1 MQHHKYNYLF
11 EIQFLGIRYSGWQFI
26 EGQST
31 VEGMLRK
38 TLKFIWG
45 HENFKTFGTG
55 RTDAKVSAEQFF
67 VHVFSDEQIS
77 SDFVELMNF
86 NLPADIAMLSY
97 SSKPKGYNALA
108 NVKTKEYH
116 YKVGKSRIKNV
127 FEASTKEYFRW
138 DLNWIKFQE
147 AASCFEGVK
156 NYRAFTVKNSKA
168 TTFDRNVN
176 LTVEDKKDFFVLKFQ
191 SQGFM
196 RYQIRLM
203 VGAMVLVSRGE
214 LSIGDLTKML
224 ETGEGLVKYIAPGS
238 GLTLHKVIF
247 D

>member
-45 HENFKTFGTG
+45 HENFKTFGAG

-67 VHVFSDEQIS
+67 VHVFTDEQIL

-97 SSKPKGYNALA
+97 SVKPKGYNALA
-108 NVKTKEYH
+108 KVKSKEYH
-116 YKVGKSRIKNV
+116 YKVGKSQIKNV
-127 FEASTKEYFRW
+127 FDAATKEYFRW
-138 DLNWIKFQE
+138 ELDWIKFHE
-147 AASCFEGVK
+147 ALSCFYGVK
-156 NYRAFTVKNSKA
+156 NYRAFTVKNSNA
-168 TTFDRNVN
+168 TSFERNVN
-176 LTVEDKKDFFVLKFQ
+176 LTVEDRGDFLVLKFQ

-203 VGAMVLVSRGE
+203 VGAMVLVARGE
-214 LSIGDLTKML
+214 LCISDLQKML
-224 ETGEGLVKYIAPGS
+224 DTGEGLIKFIAPGS
-238 GLTLHKVIF
+238 GLTLHKVIL